1 MDIAF
6 SYDLDW
12 DDYLDSQM
20 THNRHSE
27 AVKRGIRK
35 TRTGMLSFYVFV
47 LLVLYPALASPVRA
61 IVLCA
66 VFALGAA
73 HIALVPKLYE
83 LRVARLSRRLIK
95 RASSDKAIGPKKL
108 VVKDGQVSCKAKSG
122 TIRIEIAAVTELLE
136 SERNFF
142 VFFGEAAPVIFPKE
156 AEGDREGPRSVFELL
171 KEQKAAYEAE
181 ADTKAEAGSA
191 PV

>member
-6 SYDLDW
+6 SYELTWEDF
-12 DDYLDSQM
+12 LDSQM

-47 LLVLYPALASPVRA
+47 LLVLYPALSAGVRTL
-61 IVLCA
+61 VLAA

-83 LRVARLSRRLIK
+83 LRVARLSRKLIK
-95 RASSDKAIGPKKL
+95 RASSDKAIGTKKL
-108 VVKDGQVSCKAKSG
+108 QVKDGEVRYKEKSG
-122 TIRIEIAAVTELLE
+122 TTRIAIEAVTALLE

-142 VFFGEAAPVIFPKE
+142 VFFGEGAPVIFPKDSG
-156 AEGDREGPRSVFELL
+156 GDREGPRSVFELL
-171 KEQKAAYEAE
+171 KEQKARR
-181 ADTKAEAGSA
+181 EAGAPSA
-191 PV
+191 